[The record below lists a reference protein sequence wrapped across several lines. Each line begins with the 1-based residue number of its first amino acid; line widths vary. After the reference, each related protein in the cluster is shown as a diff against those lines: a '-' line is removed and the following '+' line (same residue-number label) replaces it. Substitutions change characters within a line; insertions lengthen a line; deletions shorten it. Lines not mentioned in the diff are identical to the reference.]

1 MVYCLEGLPMST
13 DAAAATPAPVPTTA
27 VPLPES
33 LAGATVMIAGGSSGI
48 GLAAGTLLRT
58 VGARVVLVGR
68 DPDRLAS
75 AADHVRKAGPAGE
88 DDAVLSVA
96 GDAGDERTLAE
107 AFDAADRVDHVYVTA
122 GGHAAPGSLGELS
135 DDGVR
140 AAVADSMGRTFAL
153 ARAAAER
160 LPEGGSLT
168 LSSGTLVARPMPGLS
183 VTLAAGGAAEALTR
197 ALAVE
202 LAPARQRVNAV
213 RYGAIDTPLMRSL
226 PGLETDEA
234 IAAAGASV
242 PLGRYGTAEEAA
254 AVALFLMSN
263 PYVTGQIITVDGGHV
278 LS

>member
-1 MVYCLEGLPMST
+1 MST
-13 DAAAATPAPVPTTA
+13 DAAAVTPAPAPVTT
-27 VPLPES
+27 VPLPGS
-33 LAGATVMIAGGSSGI
+33 LAGATIVVVGGSSGI

-58 VGARVVLVGR
+58 VGARLVLVGR

-75 AADHVRKAGPAGE
+75 AVDHVRKAAPAGE

-96 GDAGDERTLAE
+96 GDAGDERTIAA
-107 AFDAADRVDHVYVTA
+107 AFDVAGRVDHVYVTA
-122 GGHAAPGSLGELS
+122 GGHAAPGPLGGLS

-140 AAVADSMGRTFAL
+140 AAAADGMGRTFAL

-160 LPEGGSLT
+160 LPAGGSLT
-168 LSSGTLVARPMPGLS
+168 LSSGVLLARPLPGLS
-183 VTLAAGGAAEALTR
+183 VTLAVGGAVEALTR
-197 ALAVE
+197 ALAIE

-278 LS
+278 LG

>member
-1 MVYCLEGLPMST
+1 MST
-13 DAAAATPAPVPTTA
+13 DAAATTPAPAPTTA

-33 LAGATVMIAGGSSGI
+33 LAGATVMILGGSSGI

-58 VGARVVLVGR
+58 VGARVLLVGR
-68 DPDRLAS
+68 NPDRLAS

-107 AFDAADRVDHVYVTA
+107 AFDAAGRVDHVYVTA
-122 GGHAAPGSLGELS
+122 GGPAASGPLGELT
-135 DDGVR
+135 DAGIR
-140 AAVADSMGRTFAL
+140 AAVTDGMGRTFTL
-153 ARAAAER
+153 ARAAAKW
-160 LPEGGSLT
+160 LPAGGSLT
-168 LSSGTLVARPMPGLS
+168 FSSGVLMARPMPGMS
-183 VTLAAGGAAEALTR
+183 VTLAAGGAREALTR
-197 ALAVE
+197 ALAIE
-202 LAPARQRVNAV
+202 LAPARQRVNAI

-226 PGLETDEA
+226 PGLETDQA

-263 PYVTGQIITVDGGHV
+263 PYITGQIITVDGGHV
-278 LS
+278 LG

>member
-1 MVYCLEGLPMST
+1 MST
-13 DAAAATPAPVPTTA
+13 DAAAATPAPVPATA
-27 VPLPES
+27 VPLPQS

-68 DPDRLAS
+68 DPDRLAA
-75 AADHVRKAGPAGE
+75 AADRVRKAGPAGE
-88 DDAVLSVA
+88 GDAVLTVA

-107 AFDAADRVDHVYVTA
+107 VFDAAGHVDHAYVTA
-122 GGHAAPGSLGELS
+122 GGHAAPGLLGELS
-135 DDGVR
+135 DEGIR
-140 AAVADSMGRTFAL
+140 AAVAGGMGRTFAL
-153 ARAAAER
+153 ARAAAR
-160 LPEGGSLT
+160 WLPAGGSLT
-168 LSSGTLVARPMPGLS
+168 LSSGVLLARPVPGLS

-226 PGLETDEA
+226 PGMETDEA
-234 IAAAGASV
+234 ISAAGASV
-242 PLGRYGTAEEAA
+242 PLGRFGTAEEAA
-254 AVALFLMSN
+254 AAALFLMSN

-278 LS
+278 LG

>member
-1 MVYCLEGLPMST
+1 MSA
-13 DAAAATPAPVPTTA
+13 DAAAATCAPVPTTA
-27 VPLPES
+27 VPLPGS
-33 LAGATVMIAGGSSGI
+33 LAGETVMIAGGSSGI

-75 AADHVRKAGPAGE
+75 AADHVRKAGPAGK

-96 GDAGDERTLAE
+96 GDAGDERVLAE
-107 AFDAADRVDHVYVTA
+107 VFNAAGRIDHIYVTA
-122 GGHAAPGSLGELS
+122 GGHAAPGLLGELS
-135 DDGVR
+135 DDTIR
-140 AAVADSMGRTFAL
+140 AAAADRIGRTFAL
-153 ARAAAER
+153 ARAAAKR
-160 LPEGGSLT
+160 LPAGGSLT
-168 LSSGTLVARPMPGLS
+168 FSSGVLLARPRPGMS

-197 ALAVE
+197 ALAIE

-234 IAAAGASV
+234 VAAAGASV
-242 PLGRYGTAEEAA
+242 PLGRFGTAEEAA
-254 AVALFLMSN
+254 AAALFLMSN

-278 LS
+278 LG